1 MDYKR
6 LGRSGLKVP
15 VLSFG
20 TATFGGS
27 GEFFKAWGE
36 TDIQEASRLV
46 SICMEAGLN
55 FFDTA
60 NVYSG
65 GLAETILGKALE
77 GRRDKALISTKAT
90 FPMGAGPNDY
100 GSSRHHLVQS
110 CEASLKRLGT
120 DYIDIY
126 FMHGFDSFTPVEETL
141 SALDD
146 LVRSGKVRYI
156 GCSNFSGWHLMKSLS
171 VSERHGWSR
180 YIAHQAYYSL
190 VGRELEWELMPLGLD
205 QGVGTMVWSP
215 LAGGALSGKIRR
227 NQKAP
232 KDSRLGQIQFV
243 SYEDEVLYH
252 VVDVLDA
259 IAQERDKSITQVA
272 LNWLLARP
280 TVSNIVIG
288 ARNEEQ
294 LLQNLGAVGWSLSAE
309 EIARLDAASETR
321 ILYPYWHQQGF
332 PKLFPKLAS
341 HGEER

>member
-36 TDIQEASRLV
+36 TDVQQASRLV

-60 NVYSG
+60 NVYSA

-90 FPMGAGPNDY
+90 FPTGSGPNDY

-180 YIAHQAYYSL
+180 YIAHQVYYSL

-243 SYEDEVLYH
+243 SYEDEVLYR
-252 VVDVLDA
+252 VVDVLDG
-259 IAQERDKSITQVA
+259 IAQERGKTITQVA
-272 LNWLLARP
+272 LNWILARP

-294 LLQNLGAVGWSLSAE
+294 LMQNLGAVGWSLSAE

-332 PKLFPKLAS
+332 PQLFPKLAS
-341 HGEER
+341 RGEER

>member
-1 MDYKR
+1 
-6 LGRSGLKVP
+6 

-60 NVYSG
+60 NIYSG

-77 GRRDKALISTKAT
+77 GRRDKALIATKAT
-90 FPMGAGPNDY
+90 FPMGDGPNDY
-100 GSSRHHLVQS
+100 GASRHHLLQS

-120 DYIDIY
+120 DYIDIF

-180 YIAHQAYYSL
+180 YIAHQVYYSL

-243 SYEDEVLYH
+243 SYEDEVLYR
-252 VVDVLDA
+252 VVDVLDT
-259 IAQERDKSITQVA
+259 IAQERDKSIAQVA
-272 LNWLLARP
+272 LNWILARP

-294 LLQNLGAVGWSLSAE
+294 LRQNLGAIGWSLSAE

-321 ILYPYWHQQGF
+321 VLYPTWHQQGF
-332 PKLFPKLAS
+332 PQLFPKLAS
-341 HGEER
+341 NGEER